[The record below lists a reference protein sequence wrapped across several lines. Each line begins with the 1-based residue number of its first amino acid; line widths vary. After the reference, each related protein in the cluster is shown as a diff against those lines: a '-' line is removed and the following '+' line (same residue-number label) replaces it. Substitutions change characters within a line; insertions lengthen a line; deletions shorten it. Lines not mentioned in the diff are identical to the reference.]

1 MTPAAWAA
9 SPNEKKATMQTRAIF
24 FLVLSRVLVC
34 AAMLVLI
41 SFVIFSLLYITPGD
55 AVSNLLGTRRRT
67 PETEELLRQQ
77 YHLND
82 PFLTQYWIWLKD
94 AVRFDFG
101 NSSVSTLP
109 VTDEIKARLPN
120 SLLLAGVA
128 YLLTMLIGIPLG
140 LAAAVKKSTFVDRG
154 IVASVIV
161 GFSTPVF
168 VGAVALLYVFGVLF
182 GWFPVFGA
190 GSGFV
195 DKLWH
200 LTLPALALAI
210 SGVALIVK
218 HTRAVMIKVL
228 DQDYVTFARARGMS
242 SRRVFLFYAL
252 RNGMIP
258 VITVSVPL
266 LASLATGAVLV
277 EVTFSIPG
285 IGDLLVRSASSQ
297 DLPTLQAIA
306 LLVAALIMFA
316 NLAADMLYLAAD
328 PRIRHGRPTA

>member
-1 MTPAAWAA
+1 
-9 SPNEKKATMQTRAIF
+9 MQTRAIF

>member
-9 SPNEKKATMQTRAIF
+9 SPNEKKAAMQTRAIF